1 MVYDVAIIG
10 AGPGG
15 YVAAIRG
22 SQLGGR
28 ICLIEQNEVGG
39 TCLQHGCI
47 PTKALI
53 SSTDLLR
60 KFQAAEEY
68 GISLGGPIKPDL
80 AKMMARKDQIVTNLT
95 KGIKALLKSQ
105 GITLIKGQA
114 AIEAPETIRVNEES
128 GTPQVVETQKVI
140 IATGSKPGSVPVLEL
155 DGVRIISSDDAV
167 RLREIPERLLI
178 VGAGAIGCEFAF
190 IFKPL
195 GSNIT
200 MVELMPQALPQ
211 EDTEIARTLE
221 RELKKNKIKL
231 FTNNKVESLREEGS
245 DLIATLTNGQEITA
259 DKILVSIG
267 RAVNVAGLGLERL
280 GVHRGPKGEISVNNR
295 METNIPGI
303 YAIGD
308 VVGGAMLAH
317 VASAEGL
324 VAVENALGGHKEMDY
339 TVVPAGIFTSPEI
352 GRVGLTE
359 REAQEKGYTIKT
371 GRFPLRALGKAQAM
385 GELAGLVKLVAD
397 AQTDKLLGAHIIGP
411 SATDLIHEA
420 ALAMQ
425 QGIPAK
431 ALAELIHSHPTLS
444 EGIMEAA
451 HSLYGQAIHLPRE
464 Q

>member
-39 TCLQHGCI
+39 ACLQQGCI

-68 GISLGGPIKPDL
+68 GISLGCPIKPDL

-114 AIEAPETIRVNEES
+114 AIEAPGTIRVNEES
-128 GTPQVVETQKVI
+128 GTPQVVEAQKVI
-140 IATGSKPGSVPVLEL
+140 IATGSKPGSVPGLEL

-280 GVHRGPKGEISVNNR
+280 GVHRGTRGEISANNR

-420 ALAMQ
+420 ALAIQ